1 MNKVKSSWWSETDKE
16 KMLARMDVINLK
28 KDREYYR
35 KLYERTTDEDIKEQ
49 LASTIAQ
56 YDAELEKRRSGE
68 QGIDYEAIT
77 YPRGTNK
84 EYTMVLNERYEYAV
98 VLLGQKGINAEAIQD
113 DIDARRV
120 LDAFVFSEYK
130 GTNWGAEYQPIVD
143 AVNDVLEKRKND
155 FKIQN

>member
-16 KMLARMDVINLK
+16 KMIARMDVTNLK

-35 KLYERTTDEDIKEQ
+35 KLQERTIDEDLKEQ
-49 LASTIAQ
+49 LASVIAQ
-56 YDAELEKRRSGE
+56 YDVELEKRRSGE
-68 QGIDYEAIT
+68 QGIDYETIA

-84 EYTMVLNERYEYAV
+84 EYTRVLNERYEYAV

-120 LDAFVFSEYK
+120 LDAFVFGAYK
-130 GTNWGAEYQPIVD
+130 GTNWEVDYQPIVD